1 MSLAMKSNIFIVK
14 TKPREDDRECV
25 EHLWA
30 RIDATKCVT
39 GHSATGTD
47 ISRAPRSDILRD
59 KQRRSL

>member
-1 MSLAMKSNIFIVK
+1 MSLAMKSDIFIVK
-14 TKPREDDRECV
+14 TKSRENDRECV

-39 GHSATGTD
+39 CHRAASTD
-47 ISRAPRSDILRD
+47 MSRVPRSDILRD

>member
-39 GHSATGTD
+39 GHSAASTD
-47 ISRAPRSDILRD
+47 MSRVPRSDILRD